1 MRMRVI
7 TLPLLAK
14 TVDPT
19 HRATWRV
26 HALAS
31 SWVFPNCIRRRSP
44 SRLCVYWKWT
54 NSKASCTP
62 VDPYSLSSCH
72 IVSIGMSNRHKSH
85 VDACFL
91 FLLRPSPSFPYFS
104 KKSRDF
110 FLCGKRSDWKLWK
123 QQRSLRSSDQQS
135 FLPSFISLSLSLSGH
150 FYLTFPSTFLFV
162 NFCASQ
168 LFAPSVIDDI
178 PLSIRLIITPRL
190 LPLLV
195 GNVKVV
201 KLKPVQPAK
210 YSSCVWVTRSKSHWV
225 GQRLGSNPL
234 FL

>member
-62 VDPYSLSSCH
+62 VDPYSLSLCH

-104 KKSRDF
+104 KKITRLF
-110 FLCGKRSDWKLWK
+110 FYVENVPIENFESNNGRYAFLISNHFCHH
-123 QQRSLRSSDQQS
+123 S
-135 FLPSFISLSLSLSGH
+135 FLFLFQVTFIWLFPLPFCLSTFVPPNCSPHLSLMTFH
-150 FYLTFPSTFLFV
+150 FPF
-162 NFCASQ
+162 AS
-168 LFAPSVIDDI
+168 
-178 PLSIRLIITPRL
+178 L
-190 LPLLV
+190 LPHVCYLCRA
-195 GNVKVV
+195 G
-201 KLKPVQPAK
+201 
-210 YSSCVWVTRSKSHWV
+210 T
-225 GQRLGSNPL
+225 
-234 FL
+234 